1 MIQYITIPATSAG
14 GFDLTLEQSATRSV
28 YLSSS
33 VSFTASTDTAGVTL
47 TNADWYDNG
56 KYIGSGLSIP
66 YTASYLLGDVEIKCV
81 ASDGTSA
88 ASGSFTHEVV
98 GIIYDDVRPD
108 WPDIESLV
116 SDGDEKIVI
125 QSAVFETGSNFLG
138 FRVQGAYTVDWGDG
152 VIENFADDADCGH
165 FYTSSDFPAS
175 SGSSRG
181 YKVATA
187 TVTPQGGQQ
196 LTTFEFGVFN
206 PPSPAV
212 AGTVS
217 TALDIRLAGGNF
229 TNVRVEQSD
238 HIPRPMLERVE
249 FVGDGGTF
257 VNGGFAISH
266 NPALLYFRLPNPNAT
281 NLHLDSDFGDNRSMR
296 ACTIGDREYR
306 QDLSSATG
314 LLSTFANNHSM
325 YHYDGPSGS
334 LSASSADS
342 LQNCFAS
349 NYSLRNVGN
358 LEFTSC
364 TSTNSTF
371 LNCYNLTKIGNQ
383 TVNENGRANS
393 DGKFAFPNS
402 TSTVSMFRSCIQLSS
417 DLFPPNLVF
426 PSATQADQM
435 FQGCSSFEVFRPNP
449 ELVPSAIDMLSMFQ
463 NCQKLTTLGPL
474 NTAANQRATSMFR
487 FSYALKTIESMSFAS
502 VGANSADQIL
512 DDCFALVDT
521 PVFNFDTATNLSD
534 TFEQSQMVHKV
545 GAPLSMSMYNNTNC
559 DDLFKNSSYIQHI
572 YITGSNNVTNW
583 NEAFSGCVN
592 LVKLEADMS
601 YTGATFTSTFNR
613 ADSLSVVD
621 IPGISNNVDFSDCH
635 SMTKEVLDGLFE
647 SLATVGGAGSGTKTI
662 NVSGTVGASTC
673 DTTIATNKGWSVI
686 TS

>member
-1 MIQYITIPATSAG
+1 MIQYINIPAPSSGG

-33 VSFTASTDTAGVTL
+33 VTFTATTDTAGVTL

-56 KYIGSGLSIP
+56 KYIGSGLTLP
-66 YTASYLLGDVEIKCV
+66 YTSSYLLGDVEIKCV

-88 ASGSFTHEVV
+88 SSGSFTHEVV

-108 WPDIESLV
+108 WPDINSLV

-152 VIENFADDADCGH
+152 VTENFADDADCGH
-165 FYTSSDFPAS
+165 FYTASDFPVS

-196 LTTFEFGVFN
+196 LTTFEFGPFN

-229 TNVRVEQSD
+229 TNLRIEQDD

-266 NPALLYFRLPNPNAT
+266 NPTLLYFRLPYPNAT
-281 NLHLDSDFGDNRSMR
+281 NIHADSDFTQNRSMR
-296 ACTIGDREYR
+296 ACTIGDKEYR
-306 QDLSSATG
+306 QDLSYATG
-314 LLSTFANNHSM
+314 LNSTFANNFSM

-342 LQNCFAS
+342 LQSCFS
-349 NYSLRNVGN
+349 NNYSLRNVGN
-358 LEFTSC
+358 MEFTSC
-364 TSTNSTF
+364 TSNNATF
-371 LNCYNLTKIGNQ
+371 QNCNNLVKIGNQ

-402 TSTVSMFRSCIQLSS
+402 GTTVNMFKSCIQLSS

-426 PSATQADQM
+426 PSSTQADFM

-449 ELVPSAIDMLSMFQ
+449 ELLPSAIDMLSLFQ
-463 NCQKLTTLGPL
+463 SCQKLTTLGPL
-474 NTAANQRATSMFR
+474 NTSANQRATTMFR
-487 FSYALKTIESMSFAS
+487 FCHSLKTIESMSFAS
-502 VGANSADQIL
+502 ITAGNASLML
-512 DDCFALVDT
+512 DDAYTVVNT
-521 PVFNFDTATNLSD
+521 PVFNFDTATNLTN
-534 TFEQSQMVHKV
+534 TFGTSQMQHKV

-559 DDLFKNSSYIQHI
+559 DDLFKNSTYIKHI

-583 NEAFSGCVN
+583 SDAFSGCIN

-601 YTGATFTSTFNR
+601 YTGATFTNTFNR
-613 ADSLSVVD
+613 ADCLQTVD

-635 SMTKEVLDGLFE
+635 GMTKEVLNGIFE

-662 NVSGTVGASTC
+662 DVSGTVGASTC
-673 DTTIATNKGWSVI
+673 DTTIATNKGWTV
-686 TS
+686 TT

>member
-1 MIQYITIPATSAG
+1 MMQYITIPAPSTGG
-14 GFDLTLEQSATRSV
+14 GFDLTLEQSVTRSV

-33 VSFTASTDTAGVTL
+33 ATFTATTDTAGVTL

-56 KYIGSGLSIP
+56 KYIGSGLTLP
-66 YTASYLLGDVEIKCV
+66 YTSSYLLGDVEIKCV

-98 GIIYDDVRPD
+98 GIIYDEVRPD
-108 WPDIESLV
+108 WPDINSLV
-116 SDGDEKIVI
+116 SEGDEKIVI

-165 FYTSSDFPAS
+165 FYTASVFPAS

-187 TVTPQGGQQ
+187 TVTPQVGQQ
-196 LTTFEFGVFN
+196 LTTFEFGVFD

-229 TNVRVEQSD
+229 TNVRVEQDD

-257 VNGGFAISH
+257 LNGGFAVAH

-281 NLHLDSDFGDNRSMR
+281 NLHADADFAENRSMR

-306 QDLSSATG
+306 QDLSFATG
-314 LLSTFANNHSM
+314 LNGTFAGNNSM

-334 LSASSADS
+334 LSGSSVDS
-342 LQNCFAS
+342 LQSCFS
-349 NYSLRNVGN
+349 TNYSLRNVGN

-364 TSTNSTF
+364 TNTNSTF
-371 LNCYNLTKIGNQ
+371 LSCNNLVKIGNQ

-402 TSTVSMFRSCIQLSS
+402 TTTVNMFKSCFQLSS

-426 PSATQADQM
+426 PSATQADSM
-435 FQGCSSFEVFRPNP
+435 FQGCSSLEVFRPNP

-463 NCQKLTTLGPL
+463 SCQKLTTLGPL
-474 NTAANQRATSMFR
+474 NTAANQRATTMFR
-487 FSYALKTIESMSFAS
+487 FCHSLKTIESMSFAS
-502 VGANSADQIL
+502 IGANGADIML
-512 DDCFALVDT
+512 DDCFALVNT

-534 TFEQSQMVHKV
+534 TFEQSQMLNKV
-545 GAPLSMSMYNNTNC
+545 GAPLSMSMNNNTNC
-559 DDLFKNSSYIQHI
+559 DDLFKNSDNIQHI

-583 NEAFSGCVN
+583 NEAFRGCVS

-601 YTGATFTSTFNR
+601 YTGASFTDTFIR

-647 SLATVGGAGSGTKTI
+647 SLATVSGKTI
-662 NVSGTVGASTC
+662 DVSGTVGASTC
-673 DTTIATNKGWSVI
+673 DTSIATGKGWTVT

>member
-1 MIQYITIPATSAG
+1 MIQYINIPAPSTGG
-14 GFDLTLEQSATRSV
+14 GFDLTLSQSVTRSV
-28 YLSSS
+28 YLSGSAT
-33 VSFTASTDTAGVTL
+33 FTATTDTAGVTL
-47 TNADWYDNG
+47 TTADWYDNG
-56 KYIGSGLSIP
+56 KYIGSGLTLP
-66 YTASYLLGDVEIKCV
+66 YTSSYLLGDVEIKCV

-108 WPDIESLV
+108 WPDIKSLV

-152 VIENFADDADCGH
+152 VTENFADDADCGH

-196 LTTFEFGVFN
+196 LTTFEFGPFD

-229 TNVRVEQSD
+229 TNVRVEQDD

-257 VNGGFAISH
+257 VNAGFAIAS
-266 NPALLYFRLPNPNAT
+266 NPALLYFRMPNPNAT
-281 NLHLDSDFGDNRSMR
+281 NLHLDADFASNNSLR

-306 QDLSSATG
+306 QDVSSATG
-314 LLSTFANNHSM
+314 LNSTFSNNHSM

-342 LQNCFAS
+342 LQSCFAN

-358 LEFTSC
+358 MEFTSC
-364 TSTNSTF
+364 TSNNATF
-371 LNCYNLTKIGNQ
+371 QNCNNLVKIGNQ

-402 TSTVSMFRSCIQLSS
+402 TSTVNMFKSCIQLSS

-426 PSATQADQM
+426 PSVTQADSM
-435 FQGCSSFEVFRPNP
+435 FQGCSSLEVFRPNP
-449 ELVPSAIDMLSMFQ
+449 ELIPSAIDMLSLFQ
-463 NCQKLTTLGPL
+463 SCQKLTTLGPL
-474 NTAANQRATSMFR
+474 NTSANQRATTMFR
-487 FSYALKTIESMSFAS
+487 FCNSLKTIESMSFAS
-502 VGANSADQIL
+502 VGANSADLML
-512 DDCFALVDT
+512 DDAFALVNT
-521 PVFNFDTATNLSD
+521 PVFDFNTATDLSD
-534 TFEQSQMVHKV
+534 TFETSQMLHNV
-545 GAPLSMSMYNNTNC
+545 GAPLSMSMNNNTNC
-559 DDLFKNSSYIQHI
+559 DDLFKNSTYIQHI

-583 NEAFSGCVN
+583 NEAFRGCVN
-592 LVKLEADMS
+592 LVKLEANMS
-601 YTGATFTSTFNR
+601 YTGASFTDTFVR

-635 SMTKEVLDGLFE
+635 SMTKEVLDGLFQ
-647 SLATVGGAGSGTKTI
+647 SLATVSGKTI
-662 NVSGTVGASTC
+662 DVSGTVGASTC
-673 DTTIATNKGWSVI
+673 NTSIATSKGWTVT